1 MDNEVGMSPQ
11 EIADAYSVLAGQTQ
25 DYTNSLIGRA
35 GAAQSSLGTL
45 ADQVKGQ
52 SQTAGMGNYTYNRL
66 VRPQLDSLTSSL
78 VAKGVSDALNKQLYS
93 ALEQARRNYSNSGYS
108 GTTPTTSTTTIPD
121 NKFTGD
127 VDKEEL
133 ESINPYDYMNKDYAA
148 IGNGMINI
156 DGLYYPSIIEAGGMR
171 YYANENSKADWIDLM
186 NKYGI
191 TGVEQ

>member
-11 EIADAYSVLAGQTQ
+11 EIADVYSVLAGQTQ

-93 ALEQARRNYSNSGYS
+93 ALEQAKRNYSSGGGNGGG
-108 GTTPTTSTTTIPD
+108 GTTPVVNDPGWDGGYENEEPTKTPLAGTLLLGDSYTVITPDGNRTSYRRPD
-121 NKFTGD
+121 IMSDMQWFNWVEAHRRQAEAEGNKF
-127 VDKEEL
+127 
-133 ESINPYDYMNKDYAA
+133 I
-148 IGNGMINI
+148 IG
-156 DGLYYPSIIEAGGMR
+156 E
-171 YYANENSKADWIDLM
+171 
-186 NKYGI
+186 
-191 TGVEQ
+191 